1 LPQQT
6 STVDKLAMSRALGA
20 AFLSHQVQQ
29 LESAV
34 SERNPNWRDRKLG
47 PRKPPPNVPRRR
59 GGDVERPRG
68 EAKGSRRSGDHTREK
83 DADVVIVDASV
94 LVHALGQVKK
104 WCREGREE
112 IVIIP
117 LEALNTLDLLKK
129 GSSALAVRARAASR
143 VLEAQVGT
151 NPRIRVQQDDAYV
164 LWGKLGLVDG
174 PTASPE
180 WVRRIICCAR
190 YEVEHPPPKADDSAA
205 KIILAVATT
214 PMAPVPLPAPV
225 QGSKHEIRA
234 SGGLVAQWAAKA
246 GLEVLHAKT
255 TPPGGARSSFEDDE
269 GSDGP
274 RIVKQRPH
282 THPNPHRPRR
292 NTPPSG
298 PGALVERPA
307 AVKTMM
313 EMVAQP
319 SRVVRVLA
327 RGEKLEPDSAVSAA
341 PQSALQW
348 QRLRSSRLDAAGVTI
363 SGTYDPAD
371 TGASGHSVRHLRE
384 GGFGWTTA
392 KAMQGRVV

>member
-1 LPQQT
+1 
-6 STVDKLAMSRALGA
+6 M
-20 AFLSHQVQQ
+20 
-29 LESAV
+29 
-34 SERNPNWRDRKLG
+34 
-47 PRKPPPNVPRRR
+47 
-59 GGDVERPRG
+59 
-68 EAKGSRRSGDHTREK
+68 
-83 DADVVIVDASV
+83 
-94 LVHALGQVKK
+94 
-104 WCREGREE
+104 
-112 IVIIP
+112 
-117 LEALNTLDLLKK
+117 
-129 GSSALAVRARAASR
+129 RARAASR

-205 KIILAVATT
+205 KIILAVAVPPAQAPPADVAPAVQTT

-327 RGEKLEPDSAVSAA
+327 RGEKLEPDS
-341 PQSALQW
+341 
-348 QRLRSSRLDAAGVTI
+348 
-363 SGTYDPAD
+363 
-371 TGASGHSVRHLRE
+371 
-384 GGFGWTTA
+384 
-392 KAMQGRVV
+392 